1 MNRNRPRSFG
11 RGHRGRPV
19 ACATHNTVMISLT
32 LAHRLDAA
40 GVRWRPRAGD
50 RFTLRTAEVAGE
62 VFTVADMVVEARE
75 YPTGTLLAFNGT
87 TEWALDSVQLEQAL
101 WLPREDQLRDL
112 LGSSF
117 LSLSRAATGQYQ
129 VLVGIPGQPEQSFAA
144 HGAADA
150 YATALLAL
158 VGAARH

>member
-1 MNRNRPRSFG
+1 
-11 RGHRGRPV
+11 
-19 ACATHNTVMISLT
+19 MISLT

-101 WLPREDQLRDL
+101 WLPREDQLRTL
-112 LGSSF
+112 LGGTF
-117 LSLSRAATGQYQ
+117 ASLRRVDGGFAVRTTG
-129 VLVGIPGQPEQSFAA
+129 PGGDQEFTEAS
-144 HGAADA
+144 AADA
-150 YATALLAL
+150 YARALLAL
-158 VGAARH
+158 MAHATADAS